1 MKTAEE
7 IISAIKIDKANL
19 NYIAETGKI
28 NGSLLFSI
36 KKAMHKYA
44 SQDRW
49 VKVDK
54 DNLPKCEVLA
64 INEDEDILVG
74 WLHLEDGLCVCED
87 EHQQLPDVTHY
98 QIPTPPKVK

>member
-1 MKTAEE
+1 MKSAEE
-7 IISAIKIDKANL
+7 ILKEKYLHPLSKTEKQWI
-19 NYIAETGKI
+19 YE
-28 NGSLLFSI
+28 
-36 KKAMHKYA
+36 AMHEYA

-54 DNLPKCEVLA
+54 DNLPECEVLA
-64 INEDEDILVG
+64 INEYEDILVG

-98 QIPTPPKVK
+98 QIPTPPKD